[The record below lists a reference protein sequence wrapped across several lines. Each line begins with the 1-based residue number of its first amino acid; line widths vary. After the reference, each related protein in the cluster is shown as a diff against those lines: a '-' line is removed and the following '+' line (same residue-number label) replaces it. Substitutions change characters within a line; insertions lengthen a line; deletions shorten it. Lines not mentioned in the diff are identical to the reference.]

1 MFVGILSERRVLA
14 PRGYAGGGDGERGL
28 NLLIRKSGHVVT
40 LGPKNTAVVYAN
52 DRLRILTPGGG
63 AFGKVDDEEA

>member
-14 PRGYAGGGDGERGL
+14 PHGYDGGGDGERGV
-28 NLLIRKSGHVVT
+28 NLVIRKSGHVVT
-40 LGPKNTAVVYAN
+40 LGPKNTAVMYAN

-63 AFGKVDDEEA
+63 AYGKAEADQ